1 MAAFL
6 KSLFGAAPPA
16 LPPPVAFTE
25 VLPALVAASFAG
37 SALGFVRP
45 VWFIS
50 VGECVLWGEGV
61 GGQERAGEEERARE
75 KNKRRR
81 PHMLTSAKQSAP
93 GEKSNPTLPFLPHT
107 HTNQPGYGLACI
119 LQVVVAS
126 RALAAR
132 GVTPL
137 ARCALGAF
145 AAHGVWMA
153 GFLLARDLLLATY
166 R

>member
-1 MAAFL
+1 MPT
-6 KSLFGAAPPA
+6 SH
-16 LPPPVAFTE
+16 
-25 VLPALVAASFAG
+25 
-37 SALGFVRP
+37 
-45 VWFIS
+45 
-50 VGECVLWGEGV
+50 GEN
-61 GGQERAGEEERARE
+61 RAR
-75 KNKRRR
+75 
-81 PHMLTSAKQSAP
+81 LAK
-93 GEKSNPTLPFLPHT
+93 KSNPPVLPHT
-107 HTNQPGYGLACI
+107 HTHNPGYGLACI